1 MRDAAPMAGKNS
13 PPEATTGP
21 ATASCRVERLRHRP
35 DFLRCA
41 RGFRRATTSVTLE
54 VAAAPEAY
62 ANADSLR
69 VGFTATKKT
78 IGGAVHRNRAKRRLR
93 AAAAAQLPL
102 YGLPGHDYVL
112 VARAGTLT
120 QPFSALLA
128 DVAQSLRSAREKL
141 ARTAEL

>member
-1 MRDAAPMAGKNS
+1 M
-13 PPEATTGP
+13 
-21 ATASCRVERLRHRP
+21 ERLKHRP

-41 RGFRRATTSVTLE
+41 RGFRRVTASITLE

-62 ANADSLR
+62 AGAAMLR
-69 VGFTATKKT
+69 VGFTATKKS
-78 IGGAVHRNRAKRRLR
+78 IGGAVERNRAKRRLR

-120 QPFSALLA
+120 KPFSALLA
-128 DVAQSLRSAREKL
+128 DVAASLRSAREKL
-141 ARTAEL
+141 AEKADP